1 MKKKYEILNFNLK
14 ELDLL
19 ERHLNNMAKNHW
31 HLKWISNYIICYE
44 YNECDIH
51 YYIDY
56 NQFSSYDKDKEE
68 NRIEEQNQ
76 INFYDDLGYKFV
88 CSFDYYSIYKS
99 ETELEEIHTNQEI
112 KKEFFEYVKNRTTKY
127 NCFILF
133 VYILF
138 LFFAFY
144 FYPKGVLLSFFD
156 FTAHIFAL
164 SFFIT
169 IYFTIYNLYNKRQTD
184 LDKIKK
190 RTIRNLLLQIIQC
203 ILLYLFTIL
212 VGTRFSSFI
221 ICVGYYCIYCTQN
234 ILYFHSIDRKYK
246 HVPFITKFIPYIVFC
261 IIVFC
266 GLANY
271 ERDIDYQDE
280 YNKNYPQ
287 EIINTGF
294 LPNNAEVYH
303 YNEKD
308 SFALHMIETRLED
321 YQGDEI
327 NQIVNVF
334 YYNDKTG
341 LLKPLILKY
350 FTLYKEE
357 NLKHIATI
365 DNTEIKSI
373 DKDELEIND
382 DFSDLILIKNH
393 QYVRVRITDSFT
405 KDAIHQL
412 IDAINWK

>member
-19 ERHLNNMAKNHW
+19 ENHLNEMAKNRW

-44 YNECDIH
+44 YCENDIH

-76 INFYDDLGYKFV
+76 ISFYNDLGYEFV
-88 CSFDYYSIYKS
+88 CSFDHYSIYKS
-99 ETELEEIHTNQEI
+99 ETELGEIHTNEEI

-127 NCFILF
+127 NCIILF
-133 VYILF
+133 IYILF
-138 LFFAFY
+138 LFSVSY

-164 SFFIT
+164 SLFIT
-169 IYFTIYNLYNKRQTD
+169 IYFTIYNLYSKRQTD
-184 LDKIKK
+184 LNKIKK

-212 VGTRFSSFI
+212 VGTRFGSFI

-234 ILYFHSIDRKYK
+234 ILYFHSIDKKYK
-246 HVPFITKFIPYIVFC
+246 HVPFITKFMPYIIFY

-271 ERDIDYQDE
+271 ERDIDYLDE

-287 EIINTGF
+287 EIINTEF

-327 NQIVNVF
+327 KQIVNVF

-341 LLKPLILKY
+341 LLKSFILRY
-350 FTLYKEE
+350 FTQYDKTATKL
-357 NLKHIATI
+357 IDTI
-365 DNTEIKSI
+365 DGIEIRSVNTN
-373 DKDELEIND
+373 ELEYDD

-393 QYVRVRITDSFT
+393 QYAKVRLTKSFT
-405 KDAIHQL
+405 KENIHQL
-412 IDAINWK
+412 VEAINWK